1 MKNQFNGNMVNFIQE
16 NWQIV
21 VGFFGSIFAYFGG
34 RKLKKAEETKST
46 SDALTSMQATYD
58 TWVNDLKLRY
68 DELKEDIKQYRDEQ
82 LVLRNEITQLRQEN
96 NDLRKELKDWEGRY
110 TKLKKEFET
119 YKSEN

>member
-1 MKNQFNGNMVNFIQE
+1 MVNFIQE

-21 VGFFGSIFAYFGG
+21 VGFFGSVFAYFGG

-82 LVLRNEITQLRQEN
+82 LVLRNEITQLRHEN
-96 NDLRKELKDWEGRY
+96 NDLRKELKDWEGKY
-110 TKLKKEFET
+110 TKLKKEFDT
-119 YKSEN
+119 DKSDN

>member
-1 MKNQFNGNMVNFIQE
+1 MVNFIQE

-21 VGFFGSIFAYFGG
+21 VGFFGSVFAYFGG

-46 SDALTSMQATYD
+46 SDALTSMQATDD

-68 DELKEDIKQYRDEQ
+68 DELKEDVKQYRDDQ

-96 NDLRKELKDWEGRY
+96 NDLRKELKDWEGKY
-110 TKLKKEFET
+110 IKLKKEFDT
-119 YKSEN
+119 YKSDN

>member
-1 MKNQFNGNMVNFIQE
+1 MISTLQE
-16 NWQIV
+16 NWQALLGV
-21 VGFFGSIFAYFGG
+21 LGSIIAYFGG
-34 RKLKKAEETKST
+34 RKLKKAEETKNT

-82 LVLRNEITQLRQEN
+82 LILRNEITQLRQEN
-96 NDLRKELKDWEGRY
+96 NDLRKELKDWEGKY

>member
-1 MKNQFNGNMVNFIQE
+1 MINVINE
-16 NWQIV
+16 NWQALLGV
-21 VGFFGSIFAYFGG
+21 FGSIIAFFGG

-58 TWVNDLKLRY
+58 TWVNDFKSRY
-68 DELKEDIKQYRDEQ
+68 DELKEDLKQYRDEQ
-82 LVLRNEITQLRQEN
+82 LTLRNEIVQLRQEN
-96 NDLRKELKDWEGRY
+96 NDLRRELKDWEGKY

>member
-1 MKNQFNGNMVNFIQE
+1 MIQLIQE

-46 SDALTSMQATYD
+46 SDALTSMQSTYD

-68 DELKEDIKQYRDEQ
+68 DELKDDIKQYRDEQ
-82 LVLRNEITQLRQEN
+82 LVLRQEITQLRQEN
-96 NDLRKELKDWEGRY
+96 NDLRRELKDWEGKY

>member
-1 MKNQFNGNMVNFIQE
+1 MVNFIQE

-21 VGFFGSIFAYFGG
+21 VGVFGSVFAYFGG
-34 RKLKKAEETKST
+34 RKLKKAEETKNT

-96 NDLRKELKDWEGRY
+96 NDLRKELKDWEGKY
-110 TKLKKEFET
+110 TKLKKEFDT
-119 YKSEN
+119 YKSDN

>member
-1 MKNQFNGNMVNFIQE
+1 MISTLQE
-16 NWQIV
+16 NWQALLGV
-21 VGFFGSIFAYFGG
+21 LGSIIAYFGG
-34 RKLKKAEETKST
+34 RKLKKAEETKNT

-96 NDLRKELKDWEGRY
+96 NDLRKELKDWEGKY

>member
-1 MKNQFNGNMVNFIQE
+1 MISTLQD
-16 NWQIV
+16 NWQAILGV
-21 VGFFGSIFAYFGG
+21 VGSIIAFFGG
-34 RKLKKAEETKST
+34 RKLKKAEETKNT

-96 NDLRKELKDWEGRY
+96 NDLRKELKDWEGKY

>member
-1 MKNQFNGNMVNFIQE
+1 MVNFIQE

-21 VGFFGSIFAYFGG
+21 VGFFGSVFAYFGG
-34 RKLKKAEETKST
+34 RKLKKAEETKNT

-96 NDLRKELKDWEGRY
+96 NDLRKELKDWEVKY
-110 TKLKKEFET
+110 TKLKKESET
-119 YKSEN
+119 YKSDN